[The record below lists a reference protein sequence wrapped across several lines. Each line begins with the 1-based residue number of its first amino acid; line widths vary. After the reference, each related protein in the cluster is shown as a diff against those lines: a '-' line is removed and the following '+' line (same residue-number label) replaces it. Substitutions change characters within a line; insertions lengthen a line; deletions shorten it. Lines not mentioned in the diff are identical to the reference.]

1 MNRFFLILIITALS
15 LLSPATTRALT
26 PQYQRADSI
35 KVVTL
40 LAKAAKQP
48 AGTNFMIYFARQL
61 QGIPYVAHTLEVN
74 PTERLVVNL
83 RQLDCTTY
91 VENVC
96 ALTLCMQQKQYT
108 FDNFCRNLQTLR
120 YRDGRIDGY
129 ASRLHYFTQ
138 WIEDNTRLG
147 IVKETQSDRAP
158 FNATQT
164 IDVYYMSKNPNSYK
178 MLRGQDSLIK
188 VIAQQEKEI
197 NGRQYRYITKTAIYN
212 NKVTRRTIADGD
224 IIAILTRIPGLDTS
238 HIGIAVWHS
247 DGLHLLNASQIHKKV
262 VEEPMTLRK
271 YMSKHPKQTGIR
283 IIKMKS
289 KK

>member
-1 MNRFFLILIITALS
+1 
-15 LLSPATTRALT
+15 
-26 PQYQRADSI
+26 
-35 KVVTL
+35 
-40 LAKAAKQP
+40 
-48 AGTNFMIYFARQL
+48 
-61 QGIPYVAHTLEVN
+61 
-74 PTERLVVNL
+74 
-83 RQLDCTTY
+83 
-91 VENVC
+91 
-96 ALTLCMQQKQYT
+96 
-108 FDNFCRNLQTLR
+108 
-120 YRDGRIDGY
+120 
-129 ASRLHYFTQ
+129 
-138 WIEDNTRLG
+138 
-147 IVKETQSDRAP
+147 
-158 FNATQT
+158 
-164 IDVYYMSKNPNSYK
+164 MSKNPNSYK